1 MSNKEQCV
9 ALLDDFT
16 EAQLVNVAAML
27 KTMRQAIAD
36 ALDSETPN
44 ATTIAAL
51 MEGDEMLKNS
61 TGQHFQGS
69 AEEFFALLDAEEA
82 DDADD

>member
-36 ALDSETPN
+36 ALDGETPN

-51 MEGDEMLKNS
+51 MEGDEMLKNG

-69 AEEFFALLDAEEA
+69 AEDFFAMLDREA